1 MIDIKIEGIESIK
14 SDYDD
19 FLLKTKRAT
28 QYGLKALTSEL
39 IPTLQKHI
47 KEDVYEAYEP
57 KAYIR
62 RMKNGGLIDSDY
74 MSYRINEESLV
85 FDYNPSGYNPHY
97 KNMDFV
103 NGDELI
109 NRIENSLYD
118 WERTGKIPERHF
130 WDNFVHEMFDKGG
143 QAEKI
148 FVNGMNG
155 YSRDLQVIS
164 DGNIHTD
171 SNDTYFQRQ
180 QRMEDFGTSFS
191 NDDGEMPY

>member
-1 MIDIKIEGIESIK
+1 MFEFNIEGIESLQK
-14 SDYDD
+14 DYE
-19 FLLKTKRAT
+19 KYTKDIEKGII
-28 QYGLKALTSEL
+28 YGLKAVQSEL
-39 IPTLQKHI
+39 IPSLQKHI
-47 KEDVYEAYEP
+47 QEDVYKTYEP
-57 KAYIR
+57 KSYIR
-62 RMKNGGLIDSDY
+62 RKENGGLIDSDV
-74 MSYRINEESLV
+74 MTHSIKGNSLV
-85 FDYNPSGYNPHY
+85 FEYNPSGYNPRY

-130 WDNFVHEMFDKGG
+130 WDNFVHEMFDEGG

-155 YSRDLQVIS
+155 YSKDLQVIS

-171 SNDTYFQRQ
+171 SSDTYFQKQ
-180 QRMEDFGTSFS
+180 QTMEDYGVSFDS
-191 NDDGEMPY
+191 DDEMPY